1 MQDVVDKLVTINKWL
16 VLTGAGISAQSG
28 VPTYRDKNGVWQR
41 KPPVTHQQF
50 MQDHQA
56 RQRFWLRN
64 MVGWRFM
71 SQAKPNHA
79 HRALAELEKCNALD
93 HVVTQNVDGL
103 HQQAGS
109 YKVTDLHGRIDRVSC
124 MACGASQSRKT
135 LQSWLEQNNPDYV
148 ELSGHLGPD
157 GDAEIDDLDYS
168 HLMVPPCEKCGGILK
183 PDAVFYGDSVPK
195 QRLAKV
201 EELMQKAQGLVVIG
215 SSLTVF
221 SGYRF
226 CLWAQGQGKP
236 IVILNEGQTRADQMA
251 TINYRGP
258 CSPALQLWQQQAM
271 SKNSRVDQSRSE
283 LSHR

>member
-1 MQDVVDKLVTINKWL
+1 MQDAVDKLVNSKKWL

-56 RQRFWLRN
+56 RQRFWSRN

-109 YKVTDLHGRIDRVSC
+109 LKVTDLHGRIDRVSC
-124 MACGASQSRKT
+124 MACGTSQSRKT
-135 LQSWLEQNNPDYV
+135 LQNWLEQNNPDYV
-148 ELSGHLGPD
+148 QLSGHLGPD

-168 HLMVPPCEKCGGILK
+168 NLMVPPCEKCGGILK

-201 EELMQKAQGLVVIG
+201 EELMQEAEGLVVIG

-226 CLWAQGQGKP
+226 CLWAQQQDKP
-236 IVILNEGQTRADQMA
+236 IVILNEGQTRADPMA

-258 CSPALQLWQQQAM
+258 CSPALQLWQQTVE
-271 SKNSRVDQSRSE
+271 SY
-283 LSHR
+283 LS